1 MDRATV
7 TNAIN
12 EYIKKIDLADTTYK
26 ERHSNHKKNFNYQ
39 KYCNYTELT
48 KYVWQLNENNISPI
62 IKGEIIKSKV
72 YGNPKQHMCID

>member
-1 MDRATV
+1 MDGATV

-39 KYCNYTELT
+39 KCCNYTELT

-62 IKGEIIKSKV
+62 IKWEIIKSKV